1 MMVVGLTGNYGTG
14 KSLVLKAFKE
24 LGARTI
30 DADSV
35 VGELLREATVQEQ
48 LKHVLGDD
56 AFDEH
61 GKLVKHKVSE
71 LIFRDE
77 SLRLSVEDILH
88 PLVIKKIQEEIDS
101 TEEDMLVVEAAL
113 IFERNYQDMYFKTI
127 AVYTEEETALRRLEN
142 KGVRRED
149 ALKRILCQ
157 MPSEEKVKLSDFSID
172 NNGSAE
178 ETRRQVREI
187 YEKLTSAKTKT
198 TEKP

>member
-1 MMVVGLTGNYGTG
+1 MMVLGLTGNYGTG
-14 KSLVLKAFKE
+14 KSLVLNAFKE

-35 VGELLREATVQEQ
+35 VGELLKDKAVQEQ
-48 LKHVLGDD
+48 LKHVLGND

-61 GKLVKHKVSE
+61 GKLIKHKVSE
-71 LIFRDE
+71 MIFRDE

-88 PLVIKKIQEEIDS
+88 PQVMKKIQEVIDRAG
-101 TEEDMLVVEAAL
+101 EDMLVVEAAL

-127 AVYTEEETALRRLEN
+127 AVYADEETALRRLEK
-142 KGVRRED
+142 KGVRRDE

-172 NNGSAE
+172 NNGSVE
-178 ETRRQVREI
+178 NTRRQVREI
-187 YEKLTSAKTKT
+187 YERLISDKLEA